1 MTDLPDTLR
10 LLDHPM
16 ALICCTHRFI
26 GLHGILA
33 AHRTALREKNHSLSP
48 SSRGDQ
54 TPSACPLGA
63 IAHVR
68 WGRSPVA
75 ADKSWQVIL
84 ERFVSLSHRFN
95 SLLARQV
102 SWAT

>member
-10 LLDHPM
+10 LLDRPM

-26 GLHGILA
+26 GLLGILA
-33 AHRTALREKNHSLSP
+33 AHRTALGKEPLPIP
-48 SSRGDQ
+48 SSRGGQ

-68 WGRSPVA
+68 WGRSPA
-75 ADKSWQVIL
+75 AAGKSWQVIL